1 MENQDLVTVTR
12 VRNSAEAEVIRG
24 VLESIGIPCMIGGES
39 QGGFAGVLE
48 IEVMTPAADADR
60 ARAYLESLR
69 RESEEGTEADDA
81 SEENSE
87 AIMEL
92 PPNRNDEPS
101 A

>member
-48 IEVMTPAADADR
+48 IEVMTSVTDADR
-60 ARAYLESLR
+60 AREYLESLR
-69 RESEEGTEADDA
+69 RESEQGTEEDA
-81 SEENSE
+81 GEENSE

-92 PPNRNDEPS
+92 PPNRTDEPG